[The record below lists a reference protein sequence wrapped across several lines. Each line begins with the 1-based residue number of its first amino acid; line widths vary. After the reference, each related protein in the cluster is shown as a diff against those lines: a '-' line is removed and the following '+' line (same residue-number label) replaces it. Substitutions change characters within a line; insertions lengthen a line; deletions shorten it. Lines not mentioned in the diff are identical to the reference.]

1 MTFSLFFDEFT
12 GSVHLEALEMLSRQS
27 NVKLEVQPKPAKL
40 KSALLKFNEFF
51 DSEKLND
58 DLEESDNDNTD
69 SFFEKESF
77 LSDFKMLIK
86 NKSFDSDHFESLLNK
101 YFKKCCFNLDLDK
114 IISSVKQ
121 TTDASIEIDSPAELV
136 NYINLFT
143 KIIFNTVLNF
153 FS

>member
-69 SFFEKESF
+69 SFFEKETF